1 MTDGLQLLVTILAI
15 TCVLA
20 WIDRGVN
27 LRPRQETRRPP
38 VRRGD

>member
-20 WIDRGVN
+20 WIDRGVS
-27 LRPRQETRRPP
+27 LAPRPETRRLPA
-38 VRRGD
+38 RRGD